1 MSTLAALSWLG
12 EPWGEPLVRRAMVEV
27 ALLGLAGGAVGCWV
41 VLQGLSYGAESLAHA
56 LLPGLV
62 LAALVGAPL
71 LAGSAA
77 GLLLAAGAVAA
88 AGRLRVVGGDVA
100 VAVVVT
106 TMFGLGVLLA
116 LSPRTPTG
124 LSELMFGDP
133 LGVGDADL
141 AAAAALAVVVGLAL
155 WRLHGHLLA
164 VGFDRPSA
172 GALGTRPA
180 RVDLALLLLL
190 ALVLL
195 VAVRGLGNLLVVALV
210 VGPAV
215 TARLFARRLPAM
227 LAGSIALAVLG
238 AIGGLTL
245 SFHAGTAAAPSVA
258 LVLVA
263 AHLVALPVAGL
274 LALRGR

>member
-180 RVDLALLLLL
+180 GVDLALLLLL

>member
-1 MSTLAALSWLG
+1 VSTLAALSWLG

-180 RVDLALLLLL
+180 GVDLALLLLL